1 MNDNENKNVTANLV
15 LHGENNFS
23 IDYVLTNYLIATVI
37 PTVLNE
43 GSVVECPLTALKSK
57 RLCFRRMIKE
67 CTDLCAAL
75 TSTTIN
81 CEL

>member
-1 MNDNENKNVTANLV
+1 MNDNVNKNVTANLV
-15 LHGENNFS
+15 SQGGNNFS
-23 IDYVLTNYLIATVI
+23 IHYVLTNYLVATSI

>member
-1 MNDNENKNVTANLV
+1 MNDNVNKNVTANLV
-15 LHGENNFS
+15 SQGGNNFS
-23 IDYVLTNYLIATVI
+23 IHYVLTNYLIATLI
-37 PTVLNE
+37 LTVLNE
-43 GSVVECPLTALKSK
+43 GSVVECPFTALKSK
-57 RLCFRRMIKE
+57 RLCFRKMIKE

>member
-23 IDYVLTNYLIATVI
+23 IHYVLTNYLIATVI

>member
-1 MNDNENKNVTANLV
+1 MNDNEDKNVTANLV
-15 LHGENNFS
+15 SHGGNNFS
-23 IDYVLTNYLIATVI
+23 IHYVLTNYLVATLI
-37 PTVLNE
+37 STVLNE

-67 CTDLCAAL
+67 FTDLCAAL